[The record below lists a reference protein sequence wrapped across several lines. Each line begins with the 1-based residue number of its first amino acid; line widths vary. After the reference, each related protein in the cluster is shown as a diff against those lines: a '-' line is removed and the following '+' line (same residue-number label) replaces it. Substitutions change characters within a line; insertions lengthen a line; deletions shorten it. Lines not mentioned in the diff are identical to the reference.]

1 MHEVTRYECAGC
13 GQTTATPQSSAEF
26 GPHSWK
32 PAGGLPW
39 FWTAQGYIASSEA
52 DCVQKQAEWQAHQAA
67 WEAEQHR
74 ADEAQEATRNEVV
87 ARCHHDEALRSV
99 LAQHQYSMARH
110 RIVQIVD
117 EIQDQHFSRDEEHY
131 DFEALTRS
139 SSSEAEELFRHCFA
153 AAGYA
158 DVDPYA

>member
-26 GPHSWK
+26 GPHSWE

-39 FWTAQGYIASSEA
+39 FWTAQGYVASSEA
-52 DCVQKQAEWQAHQAA
+52 DCVQKQAEWQAHQVA

-74 ADEAQEATRNEVV
+74 EDAAREATRNEVV
-87 ARCHHDEALRSV
+87 ARCHHDEVLHFV

-117 EIQDQHFSRDEEHY
+117 EIQLERHARDEANF
-131 DFEALTRS
+131 DFDGLTWS
-139 SSSEAEELFRHCFA
+139 SSAYAEELMRRCFA